1 MKDRISV
8 QPADPDLAALLAADS
23 WRAARVHARPATATW
38 CPLIRFAESTKAL
51 GVTKAGPWWW
61 GVEREDGWEIYPLE
75 GDAVVG
81 ILPQLEMPFGALEHK
96 ARHSAI
102 RLGIPP
108 QRLLRTLPRSPRL
121 SGPPWRPDPT
131 TGYAWLSSGW
141 RTVISRRNFRMRLGP
156 QPLRFGLSNHCGT
169 VCDGWA
175 SSDL

>member
-1 MKDRISV
+1 VKDRISV

-51 GVTKAGPWWW
+51 GVTRAGPWWW

-81 ILPQLEMPFGALEHK
+81 ILPLLEMPFGALEHK

-108 QRLLRTLPRSPRL
+108 QRLLRTLPLATIIRAALATGSDYWVRL
-121 SGPPWRPDPT
+121 
-131 TGYAWLSSGW
+131 AVEWLEDSDIASQLQDAIGSAASEV
-141 RTVISRRNFRMRLGP
+141 RLEQSLRHRLRRLG
-156 QPLRFGLSNHCGT
+156 FI
-169 VCDGWA
+169 
-175 SSDL
+175 